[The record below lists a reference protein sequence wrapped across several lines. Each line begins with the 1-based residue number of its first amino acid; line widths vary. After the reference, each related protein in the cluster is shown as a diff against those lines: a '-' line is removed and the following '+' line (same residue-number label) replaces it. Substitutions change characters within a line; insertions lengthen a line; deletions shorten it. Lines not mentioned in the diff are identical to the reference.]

1 MQDTTEHKGFAAAGA
16 GESRHVGPA
25 PGVLPEVHSGSVGLA
40 SNTGVSTRSA
50 RPEAAEVEEADF
62 AGNADNCAVDE
73 LGADSV
79 AEGSESIAAGNPTA
93 EAKKYG
99 NAGSNVAGTKKSG
112 NAAAEAKGPGLA
124 DSPAAGTVEDPA
136 AQVSEKAAELIARA
150 TGKAGA
156 DFDAATDVKSIDTAT
171 DEKVAKAFLRA
182 ARKKQWFVLKT
193 TYCRERKANAYLE
206 AQNIETFCPV
216 TTEDRE
222 REGKKFTVTK
232 GRLPNLL
239 FAYGTERKLTPLV
252 QQNPDVPYLRFYC
265 RYSTAPDKPRRQI
278 IIVPQDQMD
287 SLMKICAAENQD
299 TLLYTEPIHKFEK
312 GDVVRVTEGPFAG
325 VTGRV
330 ARFKGQQRV
339 GLVIGDLLTAVT
351 AYVPTSFLVPA
362 EEESPSSESGAAP
375 AEGSSGPTEE

>member
-1 MQDTTEHKGFAAAGA
+1 MLF
-16 GESRHVGPA
+16 
-25 PGVLPEVHSGSVGLA
+25 
-40 SNTGVSTRSA
+40 RS
-50 RPEAAEVEEADF
+50 
-62 AGNADNCAVDE
+62 
-73 LGADSV
+73 
-79 AEGSESIAAGNPTA
+79 
-93 EAKKYG
+93 
-99 NAGSNVAGTKKSG
+99 
-112 NAAAEAKGPGLA
+112 
-124 DSPAAGTVEDPA
+124 
-136 AQVSEKAAELIARA
+136 
-150 TGKAGA
+150 
-156 DFDAATDVKSIDTAT
+156 
-171 DEKVAKAFLRA
+171 LRA

-252 QQNPDVPYLRFYC
+252 QQNPEVPYLRFYC
-265 RYSTAPDKPRRQI
+265 RYSTAPDKPRRQL

-312 GDVVRVTEGPFAG
+312 GDMVRVTEGPFAG

-351 AYVPTSFLVPA
+351 AYLPTSFLVPA
-362 EEESPSSESGAAP
+362 EEEAPASESAAAP
-375 AEGSSGPTEE
+375 EENTTEI

>member
-25 PGVLPEVHSGSVGLA
+25 PGVLPEVHSGSAGLA

-50 RPEAAEVEEADF
+50 RPEAAEADEADF
-62 AGNADNCAVDE
+62 AGNADNCAADE

-79 AEGSESIAAGNPTA
+79 AEGSESIAAGNPA
-93 EAKKYG
+93 
-99 NAGSNVAGTKKSG
+99 AGTKKSG
-112 NAAAEAKGPGLA
+112 NAGSCAAEAKGPGLA
-124 DSPAAGTVEDPA
+124 DSQAAGTINEPA

-150 TGKAGA
+150 TGRAGA
-156 DFDAATDVKSIDTAT
+156 DFDSDAATEAKTIDTAT
-171 DEKVAKAFLRA
+171 DEEVAKAFLRA

-252 QQNPDVPYLRFYC
+252 QQNPEVPYLRFYC
-265 RYSTAPDKPRRQI
+265 RYSTAPDKPRRQL

-312 GDVVRVTEGPFAG
+312 GDMVRVTEGPFAG

-362 EEESPSSESGAAP
+362 KEEAPVSESGAAP
-375 AEGSSGPTEE
+375 AEGPSAPVEE